1 MTKELTQRHT
11 ARADNFGNFH
21 IVVTGFG
28 QPSDAMWK
36 FHFCMREKIAQYLTY
51 DPRNK
56 LIFAPSL
63 DQHLQS
69 VDVGFELSKAIESDL
84 TSKHLPMIA
93 EDCLNNILLQ
103 SIKEDKIIGDYIA
116 IENWGILFEPALK
129 LNLVSIFD
137 SHSKSNVLILVNC
150 GQADYEKFH
159 LVSKHFNTTFP
170 IGNLNPYI
178 LQ

>member
-1 MTKELTQRHT
+1 
-11 ARADNFGNFH
+11 
-21 IVVTGFG
+21 
-28 QPSDAMWK
+28 
-36 FHFCMREKIAQYLTY
+36 MREKIAQYLSY

-69 VDVGFELSKAIESDL
+69 VDVGFELSKAIDSDL

-103 SIKEDKIIGDYIA
+103 SIKEDKIIDNYIA

-150 GQADYEKFH
+150 GQADYENFH

-170 IGNLNPYI
+170 IGNLHPYI
-178 LQ
+178 IQ